1 MRMTEHISD
10 HSSIVLSFRDADD
23 IIEAIKPFNPTNI
36 PLVVIKLDSV
46 IYTAHIRADFFEPN
60 GSENL

>member
-10 HSSIVLSFRDADD
+10 YSSIVLSFRDADD

-36 PLVVIKLDSV
+36 PLVVIKLD
-46 IYTAHIRADFFEPN
+46 
-60 GSENL
+60 